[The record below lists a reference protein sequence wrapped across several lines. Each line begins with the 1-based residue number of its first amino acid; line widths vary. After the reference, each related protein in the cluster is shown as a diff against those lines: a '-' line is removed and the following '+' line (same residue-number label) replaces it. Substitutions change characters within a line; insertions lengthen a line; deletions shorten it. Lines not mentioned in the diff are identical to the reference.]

1 MHGRERRDLFQTLG
15 FKISKGNR
23 SGRGNL
29 LLLLLLLLTRYRA
42 RSREFAFWSMELS
55 GKILH
60 VVTGLGKAKEWV
72 EKFAARSIVNHRCRS
87 VE

>member
-1 MHGRERRDLFQTLG
+1 MHGGGRDLFQTLG
-15 FKISKGNR
+15 FKISKENR
-23 SGRGNL
+23 SRHPLTL
-29 LLLLLLLLTRYRA
+29 LGTT

-60 VVTGLGKAKEWV
+60 VVTAEWV

-87 VE
+87 IE